1 MTQSQIAQE
10 TISSSGK
17 QNVDE
22 QQLVCFRLADEEF
35 GVDINTVRE
44 IVRVPEITYIPRAPD
59 YVRGIA
65 NLRGNVLPVIDG
77 RLRLFLPEVQSTERT
92 RVLILD
98 IKGTTTGMVVDAVN
112 EVKRIATKDIELP
125 PAVTQGGVDSSFLSG
140 VVKLD
145 GGKRLILTIRPEEVL
160 NIENTRSEKAG
171 ARVDAGQSEKSGK
184 KSEKDELMEL
194 QFVSFVVG
202 DEEYA
207 FDIGVVKEILR
218 LTEITA
224 VPNSPA
230 HVRGLLTVRSIL
242 LPILDLR
249 TMLGLHET
257 DAEDQRVLVVEV
269 EGMTVGLLVDKVNE
283 VLRVPVSVIDDT
295 PKLAAGGQELR
306 SVAQLEDGK
315 RLILILNER
324 GLIDLDEVSTIVDNK
339 EDLNAAEKR
348 SEGTAEERQLVTF
361 FLGDEEYGFEITQ
374 VQEIN
379 RLGDVTRLPKAPSFV
394 AGVTNLRG
402 QVVPLINLRQ
412 RFNLEEKKPDDR
424 TRIIIVELSGHRT
437 GIIVDQVNE
446 VLRLLAKD
454 IEPAPSIVNS
464 SYDDDSSDFMSGVCK
479 VNNGERMI
487 LLMDTVKLL
496 STQETR
502 ALERMPAG
510 KQNKATKVAPKPEV
524 QEKAQQAKVPEVKK
538 PEAKAAETKTA
549 EPKAV
554 KSEPPVPE
562 DDGLEMI
569 IEE

>member
-1 MTQSQIAQE
+1 MTQSQIATE
-10 TISSSGK
+10 KVSASGK
-17 QNVDE
+17 QDVDE

-77 RLRLFLPEVQSTERT
+77 RLRLYLPEEESTERT

-98 IKGTTTGMVVDAVN
+98 IDGITTGMVVDAVN
-112 EVKRIATKDIELP
+112 EVKRIANKDVEPP
-125 PAVTQGGVDSSFLSG
+125 PAVTQGGVDSSFLRG

-145 GGKRLILTIRPEEVL
+145 EGKRLILTIRPDEVL
-160 NIENTRSEKAG
+160 NIESNKRDSSGAMIDTAKTAEQKA
-171 ARVDAGQSEKSGK
+171 DK
-184 KSEKDELMEL
+184 KDKDELMEL

-224 VPNSPA
+224 VPNAPS
-230 HVRGLLTVRSIL
+230 HVRGLLTVRSVL

-249 TMLGLHET
+249 TMLGMHET

-269 EGMTVGLLVDKVNE
+269 EGLTVGLLVDKVNE

-306 SVAQLEDGK
+306 SVAQLDDGK

-324 GLIDLDEVSTIVDNK
+324 GLIDLDEVSEIIDAK
-339 EDLNAAEKR
+339 QDQASSEKR
-348 SEGTAEERQLVTF
+348 SEGTVEEKQLVTF

-412 RFNLEEKKPDDR
+412 RFNLESKKADDR
-424 TRIIIVELSGHRT
+424 TRIIIVDLGGHRT

-454 IEPAPSIVNS
+454 IEPTPSIVS
-464 SYDDDSSDFMSGVCK
+464 FSHEDSSDFMSGVCK
-479 VNNGERMI
+479 VDNGDRMI
-487 LLMDTVKLL
+487 LLMDTMKLL
-496 STQETR
+496 STHE
-502 ALERMPAG
+502 
-510 KQNKATKVAPKPEV
+510 TKVLEGMSGKSKKPAAAPAPEV
-524 QEKAQQAKVPEVKK
+524 V
-538 PEAKAAETKTA
+538 AKAPAPA
-549 EPKAV
+549 PAV
-554 KSEPPVPE
+554 SEPEPVEE
-562 DDGLEMI
+562 DIPQEELEMV

>member
-1 MTQSQIAQE
+1 MTQSQIATE
-10 TISSSGK
+10 TVSSSGK
-17 QNVDE
+17 QDVDE

-98 IKGTTTGMVVDAVN
+98 INGTTTGMVVDAVN
-112 EVKRIATKDIELP
+112 EVKRIATHDVDLP

-145 GGKRLILTIRPEEVL
+145 QGKRLILTIRPEEVL
-160 NIENTRSEKAG
+160 NIESTNTEKTG
-171 ARVDAGQSEKSGK
+171 AMMDTSKSDRK
-184 KSEKDELMEL
+184 AEKSEKNELMEL

-224 VPNSPA
+224 VPNAPS
-230 HVRGLLTVRSIL
+230 HVRGLLTVRSVL

-249 TMLGLHET
+249 TMLGLHEK
-257 DAEDQRVLVVEV
+257 DADDQRVLVVEV
-269 EGMTVGLLVDKVNE
+269 EGLTVGLLVDKVNE
-283 VLRVPVSVIDDT
+283 VLRVPISVIDDT

-306 SVAQLEDGK
+306 SVAQLDDGK

-324 GLIDLDEVSTIVDNK
+324 GLIDLDEVSSIVDSK
-339 EDLNAAEKR
+339 DEQAAIDKRTEGIVEEK
-348 SEGTAEERQLVTF
+348 QLVTF

-379 RLGDVTRLPKAPSFV
+379 RLGDVTRLPKAPNFV

-412 RFNLEEKKPDDR
+412 RFNLEAKEPDDR
-424 TRIIIVELSGHRT
+424 TRIIIVELAGHRT

-446 VLRLLAKD
+446 VLRLMAKD
-454 IEPAPSIVNS
+454 IEPTPSIVSAGNL
-464 SYDDDSSDFMSGVCK
+464 DDSSDFMSGVCK

-496 STQETR
+496 STHETE
-502 ALERMPAG
+502 ALESMPGG
-510 KQNKATKVAPKPEV
+510 KPAVKAPVEKVAVETAPVEKAPEPEV
-524 QEKAQQAKVPEVKK
+524 V
-538 PEAKAAETKTA
+538 AE
-549 EPKAV
+549 
-554 KSEPPVPE
+554 PE
-562 DDGLEMI
+562 DDLEMV

>member
-1 MTQSQIAQE
+1 MTQSQIATE
-10 TISSSGK
+10 NVNSSGK
-17 QNVDE
+17 QDVDE
-22 QQLVCFRLADEEF
+22 QQLVCFRLSDEEF

-77 RLRLFLPEVQSTERT
+77 RLRLYLPEEESTERT

-98 IKGTTTGMVVDAVN
+98 INGITTGMVVDAVN
-112 EVKRIATKDIELP
+112 EVKRIANKDVDPP

-145 GGKRLILTIRPEEVL
+145 EGKRLILTIRPEEVL
-160 NIENTRSEKAG
+160 NIESTKRDESGAMVEGAKTTEKKA
-171 ARVDAGQSEKSGK
+171 EKK
-184 KSEKDELMEL
+184 EKDELMEL

-224 VPNSPA
+224 VPNAPS
-230 HVRGLLTVRSIL
+230 HVRGLLTVRSVL

-249 TMLGLHET
+249 TMLGMHET

-269 EGMTVGLLVDKVNE
+269 EGLTVGLLVDKVNE

-306 SVAQLEDGK
+306 SVAQLDDGK

-324 GLIDLDEVSTIVDNK
+324 GLIDLEEVSEIVDGK
-339 EDLNAAEKR
+339 QDQSAIEKR
-348 SEGTAEERQLVTF
+348 TEGTVEEKQLVTF

-379 RLGDVTRLPKAPSFV
+379 RLGEVTRLPKAPSFV

-412 RFNLEEKKPDDR
+412 RFSLESKKPDDR
-424 TRIIIVELSGHRT
+424 TRIIIIEIAGSRT

-454 IEPAPSIVNS
+454 IEPTPSIVNS
-464 SYDDDSSDFMSGVCK
+464 SHGDSSDFMSGVCK
-479 VNNGERMI
+479 VDNGDRMI
-487 LLMDTVKLL
+487 LLMDTMKLL
-496 STQETR
+496 STHETS
-502 ALERMPAG
+502 ALESMTGGG
-510 KQNKATKVAPKPEV
+510 KKTPPPQPEPEV
-524 QEKAQQAKVPEVKK
+524 ETAPAPAPEPVQAEAPQE
-538 PEAKAAETKTA
+538 
-549 EPKAV
+549 
-554 KSEPPVPE
+554 
-562 DDGLEMI
+562 DLEMV

>member
-1 MTQSQIAQE
+1 MTQSQIA
-10 TISSSGK
+10 TDNVSSSRK
-17 QNVDE
+17 QDVDE

-77 RLRLFLPEVQSTERT
+77 RLRLYLPEVDSTERT

-98 IKGTTTGMVVDAVN
+98 VNGTTTGMVVDAVN
-112 EVKRIATKDIELP
+112 EVKRIATQDVDPP

-145 GGKRLILTIRPEEVL
+145 QGKRLILTIRPEEVL
-160 NIENTRSEKAG
+160 NIETSSSETSGSMMDSTKTE
-171 ARVDAGQSEKSGK
+171 RTTEKK
-184 KSEKDELMEL
+184 EKDELMEL

-224 VPNSPA
+224 VPNSPS
-230 HVRGLLTVRSIL
+230 HVRGLLTVRSVL

-257 DAEDQRVLVVEV
+257 EADDQRVLVVEV
-269 EGMTVGLLVDKVNE
+269 EGLTVGLLVDKVNE
-283 VLRVPVSVIDDT
+283 VLRVPTSVIDDT

-306 SVAQLEDGK
+306 SVAQLDDGK

-324 GLIDLDEVSTIVDNK
+324 GLIDLDEVNTMINSKNEQT
-339 EDLNAAEKR
+339 EAEKR
-348 SEGTAEERQLVTF
+348 TEGTEEEKQLVTF
-361 FLGDEEYGFEITQ
+361 LLGDEEYGFEITQ

-379 RLGDVTRLPKAPSFV
+379 RLGDVTRLPKAPNFV

-412 RFNLEEKKPDDR
+412 RFNLEYNEPDDR
-424 TRIIIVELSGHRT
+424 TRIIIVELAGHRT

-454 IEPAPSIVNS
+454 IEVTPSIVS
-464 SYDDDSSDFMSGVCK
+464 SGSMDDSSDFMSGVCK

-496 STQETR
+496 STHETQ
-502 ALERMPAG
+502 ALENMPGG
-510 KQNKATKVAPKPEV
+510 KPAP
-524 QEKAQQAKVPEVKK
+524 
-538 PEAKAAETKTA
+538 AKAPEPVAEKEKTP
-549 EPKAV
+549 EP
-554 KSEPPVPE
+554 EPVAQTAPE
-562 DDGLEMI
+562 PDDDLEMV

>member
-1 MTQSQIAQE
+1 MTQSQISKDTVSNSENQD
-10 TISSSGK
+10 
-17 QNVDE
+17 VDE

-77 RLRLFLPEVQSTERT
+77 RLRLYLPEEQSTERT

-98 IKGTTTGMVVDAVN
+98 TYGTTTGMVVDAVS
-112 EVKRIATKDIELP
+112 EVKRIATKDVEPP

-145 GGKRLILTIRPEEVL
+145 SGKRLILTIRPEEVL
-160 NIENTRSEKAG
+160 NIETTE
-171 ARVDAGQSEKSGK
+171 SEKSGVMPEGGQASEQ
-184 KSEKDELMEL
+184 KSEKREKEELMEL

-224 VPNSPA
+224 VPNAPP
-230 HVRGLLTVRSIL
+230 HVRGLLTVRSVL

-249 TMLGLHET
+249 TMLGIPET

-269 EGMTVGLLVDKVNE
+269 EGLTVGLLVDKVNE

-295 PKLAAGGQELR
+295 PKLAAGGTELR
-306 SVAQLEDGK
+306 SVAQLDEGK

-324 GLIDLDEVSTIVDNK
+324 GLIDLEEVSTIVDSK
-339 EDLNAAEKR
+339 EDQSTMEKQT
-348 SEGTAEERQLVTF
+348 EGTVDEQQLVTF
-361 FLGDEEYGFEITQ
+361 YLGDEEYGFEITQ

-412 RFNLEEKKPDDR
+412 RFNLEAKEADDR
-424 TRIIIVELSGHRT
+424 TRIIIIELSGHRT

-446 VLRLLAKD
+446 VLRMPAKD
-454 IEPAPSIVNS
+454 IESTPSIVNTS
-464 SYDDDSSDFMSGVCK
+464 TAGESEFMSGVCK
-479 VNNGERMI
+479 VDNGDRMI

-496 STQETR
+496 STQETQ
-502 ALERMPAG
+502 ALESVTGGKPAAQP
-510 KQNKATKVAPKPEV
+510 KPPEPKKEEPAAAPKAPTPE
-524 QEKAQQAKVPEVKK
+524 P
-538 PEAKAAETKTA
+538 AAPA
-549 EPKAV
+549 
-554 KSEPPVPE
+554 
-562 DDGLEMI
+562 DDDLEMV

>member
-1 MTQSQIAQE
+1 MTQSQINTE
-10 TISSSGK
+10 SVSSRK
-17 QNVDE
+17 QDIDE

-59 YVRGIA
+59 YVKGIA

-77 RLRLFLPEVQSTERT
+77 RIRLFLPETQNTERT

-98 IKGTTTGMVVDAVN
+98 INGNTTGIIVDAVN
-112 EVKRIATKDIELP
+112 EVKRIDKKDIELP
-125 PAVTQGGVDSSFLSG
+125 PVVTQGGVDSSFLSG

-145 GGKRLILTIRPEEVL
+145 GGKRLILNIRPEEVL
-160 NIENTRSEKAG
+160 NIEAASSDNSQAMINTSKSKDQKTEK
-171 ARVDAGQSEKSGK
+171 RD
-184 KSEKDELMEL
+184 KDELMEL
-194 QFVSFVVG
+194 QFVSFVV
-202 DEEYA
+202 DNEEYA

-224 VPNSPA
+224 VPNAPA
-230 HVRGLLTVRSIL
+230 HVRGLFTVRSVL

-249 TMLGLHET
+249 IMLGIHET
-257 DAEDQRVLVVEV
+257 EAEEQRVLVVEV
-269 EGMTVGLLVDKVNE
+269 DGLTVGLLVDKVNE
-283 VLRVPVSVIDDT
+283 VLRVPVSVIDET

-324 GLIDLDEVSTIVDNK
+324 GLINTSEVSTLIDTKANK
-339 EDLNAAEKR
+339 LSSEKR
-348 SEGTAEERQLVTF
+348 SEGTVEEKQLVTF

-379 RLGDVTRLPKAPSFV
+379 RLGEVTRLPKAPPFV
-394 AGVTNLRG
+394 AGITNLRG

-412 RFNLEEKKPDDR
+412 RFNLEDKKPDDR
-424 TRIIIVELSGHRT
+424 TRIIIIELSGHRT

-454 IEPAPSIVNS
+454 IEPAPSIVRS
-464 SYDDDSSDFMSGVCK
+464 SHYDDSSEFMSGVCK

-487 LLMDTVKLL
+487 LLMDTFKLL
-496 STQETR
+496 STQEAN
-502 ALERMPAG
+502 ALESMSA
-510 KQNKATKVAPKPEV
+510 NKPKT
-524 QEKAQQAKVPEVKK
+524 QAKTQAKVQESTPEVS
-538 PEAKAAETKTA
+538 KTV
-549 EPKAV
+549 EPKKTSPQQHV
-554 KSEPPVPE
+554 S
-562 DDGLEMI
+562 DDLEMV